1 MSGRPIPFARN
12 SSHFVHIQ
20 NSLAAVLND
29 IKNAKGL
36 AAKVL
41 WASCRLNRSKTQDS
55 PVFVGWVE
63 AVGAMNMRVERRQ
76 PYAPVEIR
84 FGDTHPSTLYSTC
97 LNTPL
102 GKVVPRAWGPD
113 KDKANPTSQRIG
125 EKFYGETHR
134 RSIAIRI
141 KTVYVGT
148 LNAAFLGDPS
158 SAEKKIREIL
168 LKWAQTANSPL
179 VRYIRD
185 NLEFSGPKCPR
196 HHPN

>member
-20 NSLAAVLND
+20 NSLAAVLKD

-36 AAKVL
+36 TAKVL
-41 WASCRLNRSKTQDS
+41 WVSCRLNRSKTQDS

-63 AVGAMNMRVERRQ
+63 DIGAMNMRVEKRQ

-84 FGDTHPSTLYSTC
+84 FGDTHPSALYSTC
-97 LNTPL
+97 LSTPL
-102 GKVVPRAWGPD
+102 GTVVPRTWGS
-113 KDKANPTSQRIG
+113 DKADPTSQRIG

-134 RSIAIRI
+134 RSIAI
-141 KTVYVGT
+141 KVQNVYVGT
-148 LNAAFLGDPS
+148 LNAAFLGDPAA
-158 SAEKKIREIL
+158 AEKRIREIL
-168 LKWAQTANSPL
+168 VERAQTANSPL
-179 VRYIRD
+179 VRYIRA
-185 NLEFSGPKCPR
+185 NLDFSGPKCPR

>member
-20 NSLAAVLND
+20 NSLTAVLKN
-29 IKNAKGL
+29 IKTARGL
-36 AAKVL
+36 TAKVL
-41 WASCRLNRSKTQDS
+41 WVSCRLNRSATQDS

-63 AVGAMNMRVERRQ
+63 DVGAINVRVERHR

-84 FGDTHPSTLYSTC
+84 FGDTHPSALYTSC
-97 LNTPL
+97 LKAPL
-102 GKVVPRAWGPD
+102 GTVVPRAWRS
-113 KDKANPTSQRIG
+113 DKADPTSQRIG

-134 RSIAIRI
+134 RSIAIRV

-158 SAEKKIREIL
+158 ATEKRIRGIL
-168 LKWAQTANSPL
+168 VEWAQTANSPL

-185 NLEFSGPKCPR
+185 NLDFSGPKCR
-196 HHPN
+196 KRDFN